1 MTRHLAKT
9 RKETFVTTKKFAIL
23 ASALL
28 AGCASS
34 GTKVDPRVVSTFQ
47 PGITTIAQV
56 EAELGKPNAST
67 RLPDGSIQIVYAYTH
82 KKGSGSWIPFVG
94 AFRGHADANT
104 VTESLTFDQTGLFVQ
119 ATSSTSQAQ
128 PDTLSSK

>member
-1 MTRHLAKT
+1 MTY
-9 RKETFVTTKKFAIL
+9 KKFAIL

-47 PGITTIAQV
+47 PGITTIAEV
-56 EAELGKPNAST
+56 EAQLGKPNAST

-82 KKGSGSWIPFVG
+82 SQGSGSWIPFVG
-94 AFRGHADANT
+94 VFRGHADANT

-119 ATSSTSQAQ
+119 AASSTSQAQ
-128 PDTLSSK
+128 PDTLTSK